1 MFSYGII
8 IRWKHFKSFNIER
21 DNNKIAI
28 KYRIITTIIIQY
40 TNKGWPHITQ
50 MLILERNTVPEL
62 CMVHHICI
70 FVQIK
75 TLCRLPR
82 CHKIFSKN
90 CLINPNSQTI
100 EIKTV
105 TIILKSFTSSK
116 IWCST
121 ISLRSNNKTI
131 HSVSPLS
138 SNNDL
143 STKWWHFSL

>member
-8 IRWKHFKSFNIER
+8 IQWKHFTSFNTER

-28 KYRIITTIIIQY
+28 KCRIITTIIIQY
-40 TNKGWPHITQ
+40 TNQGWSYITQ
-50 MLILERNTVPEL
+50 VLILGRNTMPEL

-70 FVQIK
+70 FMQIK

-82 CHKIFSKN
+82 CHKIFSRN
-90 CLINPNSQTI
+90 CLINANSQTI
-100 EIKTV
+100 ELKTV

-116 IWCST
+116 IWCT
-121 ISLRSNNKTI
+121 IISLKSNNKTI
-131 HSVSPLS
+131 HSLSPLS

-143 STKWWHFSL
+143 STKW